1 MHSISS
7 TLSSDVAG
15 RSGDRPVRSLL
26 LLTQG
31 LYFAVL
37 GVWPIIDIRSFQA
50 VSGPKTDHLVT
61 GREADHW
68 LVITMGSLI
77 TAIGISLLVE
87 FWSKQSSPAI
97 TTLAIGSALS
107 LAAVDIVY
115 VSREVID
122 PIYLAD
128 AAIEIAFA
136 CIWFVALYMR
146 RRTSDLSA

>member
-1 MHSISS
+1 MRVAQPSS
-7 TLSSDVAG
+7 NLDIAG
-15 RSGDRPVRSLL
+15 RSGERPARSWL

-68 LVITMGSLI
+68 LVITVGSLI

-87 FWSKQSSPAI
+87 LWSKQSSLAI

-128 AAIEIAFA
+128 AAIEIAFV
-136 CIWFVALYMR
+136 CVWFSVIY
-146 RRTSDLSA
+146 TSRGTSGLSA

>member
-1 MHSISS
+1 MRATYPSS
-7 TLSSDVAG
+7 NPGIAG
-15 RSGDRPVRSLL
+15 QRGDPPARSWLL
-26 LLTQG
+26 LMQG

-68 LVITMGSLI
+68 LVFTVGSLI

-87 FWSKQSSPAI
+87 LWSKQSSLAI

-128 AAIEIAFA
+128 AAIEIAFVSV
-136 CIWFVALYMR
+136 WFVVIYANR
-146 RRTSDLSA
+146 GTSGLSA